1 MALLK
6 LDDQLKE
13 KVDKYNF
20 DEYGRRVDSK
30 INNEISKK
38 IDKVE
43 LKKNNSMMNKK
54 VKKRIKINLLC

>member
-1 MALLK
+1 MAILK

-20 DEYGRRVDSK
+20 DEYGRRVDTK
-30 INNEISKK
+30 INMEISKK

-54 VKKRIKINLLC
+54 VKKRK